1 MTQAGGEARIEPVLN
16 SLNNDTGDRCV
27 DFFRRADGSFGY
39 REFRLDPEDQG
50 RWSLTAA
57 HDHAIFATYPD
68 ALAAAL
74 GQVPWLA
81 QAVSRAAPFVP

>member
-1 MTQAGGEARIEPVLN
+1 MTQADDEARVEQVLN

-57 HDHAIFATYPD
+57 HDRAIFA
-68 ALAAAL
+68 AML
-74 GQVPWLA
+74 GGPAGTTLLNLSA
-81 QAVSRAAPFVP
+81 EGCSPG

>member
-1 MTQAGGEARIEPVLN
+1 VTQADDEARVEQVLN

-57 HDHAIFATYPD
+57 HDHAIFAAYPD
-68 ALAAAL
+68 ALDAAL
-74 GQVPWLA
+74 GQVAWLEE
-81 QAVSRAAPFVP
+81 AVSRAGPFVP

>member
-1 MTQAGGEARIEPVLN
+1 MTTIAGARGERVLH
-16 SLNNDTGDRCV
+16 SVHNDVVDRCV

-39 REFRLDPEDQG
+39 REFRRDPEDQG

-57 HDHAIFATYPD
+57 YDHGVHADYPA

-74 GQVPWLA
+74 GHVSWLA
-81 QAVSRAAPFVP
+81 AAAARSAPFVP